1 MASPRSWTHDANN
14 LQVVQLAGSV
24 YTVRWE
30 VEYTDQFEIWWE
42 SLAEEDQDRIAA
54 AVRLLASHGPS
65 LGRPAVD
72 QISGSRH
79 ANMKELELEP
89 PGHFSH
95 SIHAEP
101 PSFSLEETS
110 PDCGTGGTKQQS
122 RLPMTCTTGI
132 WQPLPMKETCD
143 GQELQ
148 RPSSA
153 DS

>member
-54 AVRLLASHGPS
+54 AVRLLASHGQS

-79 ANMKELELEP
+79 ANMKELRARTTRTLFAFDPRRTAILLLGGDKSGLWNRWYETAIPIADDLYD
-89 PGHFSH
+89 GHL
-95 SIHAEP
+95 ATLTDEG
-101 PSFSLEETS
+101 
-110 PDCGTGGTKQQS
+110 DV
-122 RLPMTCTTGI
+122 
-132 WQPLPMKETCD
+132 
-143 GQELQ
+143 
-148 RPSSA
+148 
-153 DS
+153 